1 MIGVMVGFLA
11 GVVVWSWVV
20 WATTGAGI
28 ECQLDGH
35 RLVSAFDKPGRAFV
49 CSRCGA
55 RRLT

>member
-1 MIGVMVGFLA
+1 MVGFLA